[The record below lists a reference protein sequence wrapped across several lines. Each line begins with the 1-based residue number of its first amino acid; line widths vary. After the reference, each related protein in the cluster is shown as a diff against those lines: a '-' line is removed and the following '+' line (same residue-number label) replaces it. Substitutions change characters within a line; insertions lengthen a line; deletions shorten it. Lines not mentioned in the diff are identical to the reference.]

1 LLASLIELA
10 DVVEVGGVQ
19 IALVGFA
26 AVLCVLFRML
36 SPPGTQTGLISLSLG
51 WGSWV
56 ALGAAAA
63 IVGGA
68 LFTPFAGEGGQAEH
82 ESLADLGL

>member
-1 LLASLIELA
+1 
-10 DVVEVGGVQ
+10 
-19 IALVGFA
+19 
-26 AVLCVLFRML
+26 ML

-68 LFTPFAGEGGQAEH
+68 LWTPFAGGGEHAEH
-82 ESLADLGL
+82 DALGDLGL